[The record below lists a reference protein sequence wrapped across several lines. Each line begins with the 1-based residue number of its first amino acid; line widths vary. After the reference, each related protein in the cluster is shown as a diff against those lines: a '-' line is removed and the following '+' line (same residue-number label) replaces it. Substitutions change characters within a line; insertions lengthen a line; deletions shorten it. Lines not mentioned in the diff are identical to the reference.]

1 MGERRRSTADRAAAA
16 LVIRRAAEPLLLHGI
31 LNGDA
36 WVRAA
41 QVNDEGWRLFL
52 RVERCALP
60 LSRAV
65 ERAPDLARLH
75 YPFRD
80 VLTAAAHR
88 EALRVLVV
96 RAHLQTAA
104 ELAATLGVLIIVLKG
119 GVLAMGDDPIEMS
132 DVDVLVPEEE
142 AANLAAALEARGW
155 QLLTQNNARVSHV
168 LAARGMDLEI
178 HRSLGFDGGANNA
191 VSLDCSEL
199 LETAPPLRQ
208 LGSRDHLHHVV
219 QHVALSHPNRRLR
232 LRDLILIAHAARR
245 CQADELASAFAEAG
259 AYTARVSRAML
270 DAALKQ
276 TDGDAKR
283 ERERRVLQY
292 YVLALRTPLPFVPR
306 DVNQMVDAWSVAML
320 STKWERRQLWE
331 NVRARFSEPSF
342 RPRMRA
348 IDLSLSRRSAA
359 LGWLWR
365 VASRCGHYGSAW
377 AVGRIVAARV
387 RRTAGRAL
395 ISPSLLNP

>member
-1 MGERRRSTADRAAAA
+1 MGDRRPSTADRAASA

-36 WVRAA
+36 WARAA
-41 QVNDEGWRLFL
+41 RVDDEGWRLFL

-65 ERAPDLARLH
+65 ERAADLARLNH
-75 YPFRD
+75 PFRA
-80 VLTAAAHR
+80 VLTHAAHR

-104 ELAATLGVLIIVLKG
+104 ELAAALGVRIIVLKG
-119 GVLAMGDDPIEMS
+119 GVLAMGDDPIVLS
-132 DVDVLVPEEE
+132 DVDVLVPEEQ
-142 AANLAAALEARGW
+142 AANLAAALAARGW

-168 LAARGMDLEI
+168 LVERGVDLEI
-178 HRSLGFDGGANNA
+178 HRSLGDKEANTA
-191 VSLDCSEL
+191 AIRDRSEP

-208 LGSRDHLHHVV
+208 LGPRDHLHHVV
-219 QHVALSHPNRRLR
+219 RHVALGHPNRRLR

-245 CQADELASAFAEAG
+245 CEAQELASAFSGAG
-259 AYTARVSRAML
+259 DYTVRVSRAVL
-270 DAALKQ
+270 DAALKRP
-276 TDGDAKR
+276 DGDATR
-283 ERERRVLQY
+283 ERERRALQY

-348 IDLSLSRRSAA
+348 IDVSLSRRSAA

-377 AVGRIVAARV
+377 AVGRVVAARV

-395 ISPSLLNP
+395 LSPSLLKP